1 MPPPNLMTVDSMIRG
16 VRTLLLDKI
25 RPYRYS
31 DTSLIAALNISL
43 NEGRR
48 LRPDVFLV
56 RYGVEVPQY
65 EEVNG
70 EVFPVEA
77 QFRLA
82 FEYGTAGHALL
93 RDQEDVQDSRARTFL
108 ANFENMLTGK
118 RPMIPVEGGTPTPK
132 TKSRGGA
139 GAPATGGE

>member
-1 MPPPNLMTVDSMIRG
+1 MPAPNLMTVEQMIKG

-31 DTSLIAALNISL
+31 DTSLIAALNISM

-48 LRPDVFLV
+48 LRPDVFV
-56 RYGVEVPQY
+56 NRYDIEVPQY

-70 EVFPVEA
+70 STIPVEA

-93 RDQEDVQDSRARTFL
+93 RDEEDVQDARANTFL
-108 ANFENMLTGK
+108 ANFERMLTGQ
-118 RPMIPVEGGTPTPK
+118 RPGVEIRGGTPTPQG
-132 TKSRGGA
+132 RPRGA
-139 GAPATGGE
+139 GPGQPGQ

>member
-16 VRTLLLDKI
+16 VRTLLLDKV

-31 DTSLIAALNISL
+31 DTSLIAGLNIAL

-56 RYGVEVPQY
+56 RYGIEVPQY
-65 EEVNG
+65 EQISG
-70 EVFPVEA
+70 AILPVEA

-82 FEYGTAGHALL
+82 FEYGIAGHALM
-93 RDQEDVQDSRARTFL
+93 RDQEDIQDQRSTIFL
-108 ANFENMLTGK
+108 ANFENMLVGR
-118 RPMIPVEGGTPTPK
+118 RPVIPLEGGTPTPK
-132 TKSRGGA
+132 NKGRTQPGQA
-139 GAPATGGE
+139 GGEG

>member
-16 VRTLLLDKI
+16 VRTLLLDKV

-48 LRPDVFLV
+48 LRPDVFLS
-56 RYGVEVPQY
+56 RYGIEVPQY
-65 EEVNG
+65 EEISGAVI
-70 EVFPVEA
+70 PVEA

-82 FEYGTAGHALL
+82 FEYGIAGHALM
-93 RDQEDVQDSRARTFL
+93 RDQEDVQDQRSTIFL
-108 ANFENMLTGK
+108 ANFENMLVGR
-118 RPMIPVEGGTPTPK
+118 RPVIPLEGGTPAPK
-132 TKSRGGA
+132 KQRGQPGQ
-139 GAPATGGE
+139 PSET